1 VPHCQESGLIC
12 VRVRVCS
19 TATDVPNINLDG
31 TCYVS
36 DTDRAAQTY
45 DCDRVPDSGGVLSG
59 KRRVCCCVVGETIA
73 PTITPT
79 ASLTPTASPTTAA
92 PTSVPTPQPTTASC
106 RTPVLGAGN
115 ASCTEACASIG
126 RQCTV
131 ATLAALNPL
140 VDTVEELGFL
150 MSSLGANCTTYVSEW
165 GYAAS
170 HTVYARDSCCVCF
183 QDGDRRA
190 EHPAGRHMLRV

>member
-1 VPHCQESGLIC
+1 VPHCQESSLIC

-59 KRRVCCCVVGETIA
+59 KRRACCCVVRETVA

-79 ASLTPTASPTTAA
+79 ATPTSA
-92 PTSVPTPQPTTASC
+92 PTPQPTASC
-106 RTPVLGAGN
+106 QSPVLGAGN

-140 VDTVEELGFL
+140 VDTVEELGAL
-150 MSSLGANCTTYVSEW
+150 IVSLGANCTTYVSEW

-170 HTVYARDSCCVCF
+170 HTVYARDSCCVGF

-190 EHPAGRHMLRV
+190 KHPAGRHMLRV